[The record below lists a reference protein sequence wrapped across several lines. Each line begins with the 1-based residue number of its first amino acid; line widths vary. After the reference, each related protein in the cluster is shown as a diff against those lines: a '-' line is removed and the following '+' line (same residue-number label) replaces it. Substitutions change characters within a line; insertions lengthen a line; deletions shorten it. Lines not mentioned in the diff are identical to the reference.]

1 MSGNSSSMLLVG
13 VGTAGTRIARGVSRA
28 FGEGLRYL
36 AIDTDASSGQDEEN
50 FLLLGGNRLSGRG
63 AGGQAGAVRHGLA
76 RALCAADE
84 SLRAPLK
91 AAGCLTRDPRMKE
104 RKKPGLRGARRRFQF
119 SKR

>member
-63 AGGQAGAVRHGLA
+63 AGGQAGAVRAAFLDDPAFLA
-76 RALCAADE
+76 QLLRAMADE
-84 SLRAPLK
+84 LPAPK
-91 AAGCLTRDPRMKE
+91 TR
-104 RKKPGLRGARRRFQF
+104 
-119 SKR
+119 